1 MIRLIA
7 LVHLAAWSAFSR
19 PMRTAL
25 MVATLAGGAAGVTLT
40 AGVLQGYARAMEA
53 LTFGAYSR
61 SLVITENSFVEDRF
75 GPPRLSDIAHIR
87 EALGDQVEAHAAW
100 RRSSGDVRVGRNQAA
115 LQIYGVTGAFHHEA
129 DLPIVQ
135 GRALT
140 AEETRS
146 ALRVCMLGPGAYRLL
161 FPGGEAAESI
171 RINGVNCEV
180 TGVFGEPRSQLA
192 ERYRNAVIAPF
203 TSAARYFETPD
214 RFGFQPGAHEAER
227 LTIVLLRGVTREAAL
242 IDADRA
248 LRRAHGA
255 SQANVSPFLF
265 ADPAAPAEALARQR
279 DLIARLLVSIAIV
292 SVLVAVTGYAAASM
306 AAIEM
311 QKRDIAL
318 MMMSGASGRSILLQ
332 VLMEGV
338 ILGMAGGLAGLTV
351 VAGVALLAQAVFNF
365 PFQLDG
371 AIVLLVLAGGALTG
385 LVASL
390 GPARRAAAG
399 SPALNARA

>member
-1 MIRLIA
+1 MMRLIA
-7 LVHLAAWSAFSR
+7 LIHLAVWSAFSR

-61 SLVITENSFVEDRF
+61 SLVISENSFVEDRF
-75 GPPRLSDIAHIR
+75 GPPRLTDIGHIR
-87 EALGDQVEAHAAW
+87 EALGERVEAHAAW
-100 RRSSGDVRVGRNQAA
+100 RRAGGDVRVGRYQAA
-115 LQIYGVTGAFHHEA
+115 LQVYGVTGAYEHEA
-129 DLPIVQ
+129 DMPVVQ

-140 AEETRS
+140 ADETRGTQR
-146 ALRVCMLGPGAYRLL
+146 LCMLGPGAYRLL
-161 FPGGEAAESI
+161 FPGGGDAGSI

-180 TGVFGEPRSQLA
+180 VGVFGEPRSQLA
-192 ERYRNAVIAPF
+192 ERYRNAIIAPF
-203 TSAARYFETPD
+203 TATARYFETPD

-227 LTIVLLRGVTREAAL
+227 LTIVLFHGTDREAAL

-255 SQANVSPFLF
+255 SQSNVSPFLY

-279 DLIARLLVSIAIV
+279 DLIARLLIAIALV
-292 SVLVAVTGYAAASM
+292 SVMVAVTGYAAASM
-306 AAIEM
+306 AAVEM

-318 MMMSGASGRSILLQ
+318 MMMSGATGRTILAQ
-332 VLMEGV
+332 VLLEGV
-338 ILGMAGGLAGLTV
+338 ILGMVGGVAGLAV
-351 VAGVALLAQAVFNF
+351 VAGAAVLAQTVFSF
-365 PFQLDG
+365 PFRLD
-371 AIVLLVLAGGALTG
+371 AHIAVLVLAGGALTG
-385 LVASL
+385 LLASL

>member
-1 MIRLIA
+1 MMRLVA
-7 LVHLAAWSAFSR
+7 LVHLAFWSAFSR

-25 MVATLAGGAAGVTLT
+25 MIATLAGGAAGVTLT

-75 GPPRLSDIAHIR
+75 GPPRLSDITHIR
-87 EALGDQVEAHAAW
+87 EALGERVEAHAAW
-100 RRSSGDVRVGRNQAA
+100 RRSGGDVRVGRYQAS
-115 LQIYGVTGAFHHEA
+115 LQVYGVTGAFQHEA
-129 DLPIVQ
+129 DMPVAR
-135 GRALT
+135 GRTLT
-140 AEETRS
+140 DGETRS
-146 ALRVCMLGPGAYRLL
+146 ALRLCMLGPGAYRLL
-161 FPGGEAAESI
+161 FPDGGDAESI

-180 TGVFGEPRSQLA
+180 VGVFGEPRSQLA

-203 TSAARYFETPD
+203 TATARYFETPD

-227 LTIVLLRGVTREAAL
+227 LTIVLLRGVNRDAAL

-279 DLIARLLVSIAIV
+279 DLIARLLISIAIV

-306 AAIEM
+306 AAVEM
-311 QKRDIAL
+311 QRRDIAL
-318 MMMSGASGRSILLQ
+318 MMMSGASGRSILGQ
-332 VLMEGV
+332 VLAEGI
-338 ILGMAGGLAGLTV
+338 ILGIAGGVTGIIIVGAAAILARTV
-351 VAGVALLAQAVFNF
+351 FDF

-371 AIVLLVLAGGALTG
+371 TVIALVLAGGALTG